1 MKNSKK
7 IITILLLALT
17 FSMTAQVAPTTGEK
31 VLEVKESHEGEYL
44 QKISQQGFSP
54 VVIKA
59 LTERLPKKLIKY
71 GFTDISIIEVGKVP
85 VPEGWATKLGSLTSN
100 KSVGQG
106 MLQQAKTY
114 SEIEAA
120 VNKMYQPEDTDG
132 VDWKF
137 QVNFIDNIS
146 KEEFKIRINM
156 MTYSPLYIIKTSD
169 LVKDL
174 SKS

>member
-7 IITILLLALT
+7 IITLLLLALT
-17 FSMTAQVAPTTGEK
+17 FSMSAQVAPTTGEK

-44 QKISQQGFSP
+44 QKISQQGFSD

-59 LTERLPKKLIKY
+59 LTERVPKKLIKY
-71 GFTDISIIEVGKVP
+71 GFTDISIIEVGQVP

-100 KSVGQG
+100 KSVGKG

-156 MTYSPLYIIKTSD
+156 MSYNPLYIIKKSD